1 MTSDPLE
8 AYLSRLER
16 ELTKRRLVSARI
28 VEEAR
33 EHLVDAIEEGRQ
45 RGLSVDA
52 AKREAVVRFG
62 APETVAA
69 HFATEKYC
77 MRNRLLF
84 MLTSIARLMR
94 RTKPEAGKH
103 HDVATISVLMRRKEP
118 YPSHFH
124 DISVPSRCHFK
135 LRLKRRYRDRFKRM
149 SSDEQRRFIAEKRER
164 GEDVSAFE
172 TDPRE
177 RLFQFLREFGRRTFG
192 SGGTLESLTL
202 LEDTTDSSKCGGRY
216 LAAFGSGTKMIWT
229 VTVGRDGGVSFD
241 GTSSPA

>member
-16 ELTKRRLVSARI
+16 ELTKHRLISARI

-45 RGLSVDA
+45 RGLSIDA
-52 AKREAVVRFG
+52 ATREAVVRFG

-69 HFATEKYC
+69 HFAAERSC

-84 MLTSIARLMR
+84 ILTSIAGLVR
-94 RTKPEAGKH
+94 RQKPEAGIY
-103 HDVATISVLMRRKEP
+103 HDV
-118 YPSHFH
+118 
-124 DISVPSRCHFK
+124 SVPPRYHFG
-135 LRLKRRYRDRFKRM
+135 LRLKRRYRDHFKWM
-149 SSDEQRRFIAEKRER
+149 SSDERHRFIAENRER

-177 RLFQFLREFGRRTFG
+177 RLVQFLREFGRRTFG
-192 SGGTLESLTL
+192 SAGTLESLTL
-202 LEDTTDSSKCGGRY
+202 LEDTTDSSKRGGRY
-216 LAAFGSGTKMIWT
+216 LASFDSGTKMIWT
-229 VTVGRDGGVSFD
+229 VALRADGAVSFD
-241 GTSSPA
+241 GTSAPA